1 MVIWF
6 IFITNFSTEMKKQID
21 IYNKIE
27 GTVLADTIFF
37 FLYFSSVIFKKNHVF
52 NEEDNPSKKLL

>member
-37 FLYFSSVIFKKNHVF
+37 LYFSSVIFKKNHVF